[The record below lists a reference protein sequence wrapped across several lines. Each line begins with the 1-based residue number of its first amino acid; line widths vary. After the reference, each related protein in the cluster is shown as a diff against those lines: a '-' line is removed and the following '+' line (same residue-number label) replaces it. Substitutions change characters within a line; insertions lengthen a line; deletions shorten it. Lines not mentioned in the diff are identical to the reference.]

1 MSTRLRH
8 IALTVEK
15 NQAGG
20 FHWLLIESA
29 GRKLFVLERAQRAF
43 STYLRALQAG
53 FEHLALLSASGL
65 HERGIEH
72 NPDQAEQYPRQVE
85 LVE

>member
-1 MSTRLRH
+1 MSGPLRH

-15 NQAGG
+15 TGEGA

-29 GRKLFVLERAQRAF
+29 GGRLFVLERADLGF

-65 HERGIEH
+65 HERGLEYKPGAQTYRQAAELIE
-72 NPDQAEQYPRQVE
+72 
-85 LVE
+85 